1 MVDISISLIGSN
13 GDTTQLTNG
22 FSDYILT
29 TGVLGF
35 GIPPTQVRIAESA
48 SAGGT
53 WRNTKRG
60 VRDIDL
66 PILVSGTDRQDLE
79 TKLRRLS
86 NLLQDFNGPTK
97 IRATYSDG
105 SAFELKAHYVGGGD
119 IEYGPE
125 SNGKQAKWVISL
137 QAPNPYWES
146 VNPVNYTLQLLA
158 GRGLLKGNV
167 SLTQL
172 RLAGQYGFGDVT
184 LVNPGDVVAYPT
196 WTVTGPA
203 TSVTI
208 TQNGVGFTY
217 DETVAAGDQI
227 IIDTFSGT
235 VVDQD
240 GVNRYGNLAAAP
252 KLFAINPGTQT
263 VTIAAPGADQDTVIA
278 GNFKPLREV
287 IH

>member
-1 MVDISISLIGSN
+1 MVNVSISLIGSN
-13 GDTTQLTNG
+13 GDTIQLTNE
-22 FSDYILT
+22 FSDYVLT

-35 GIPPTQVRIAESA
+35 GIPPTQVRISESA
-48 SAGGT
+48 SAGGV

-66 PILVSGTDRQDLE
+66 PIVVTGTDRQDLE

-97 IRATYSDG
+97 IRASYSDG
-105 SAFELKAHYVGGGD
+105 TAFELNAHYVGGGD
-119 IEYGPE
+119 VEYGEE
-125 SNGKQAKWVISL
+125 SNLKMAKWVISM

-146 VNPVNYTLQLLA
+146 VNPVNYTLQMIG
-158 GRGLLKGNV
+158 GRGLLKGST
-167 SLTQL
+167 SLSQL
-172 RLAGQYGFGDVT
+172 KLSGQYGFGDVT

-196 WTVTGPA
+196 WTITGPA
-203 TSVTI
+203 DSVSI
-208 TQNGVGFTY
+208 SQNGVGFTY
-217 DETVAAGDQI
+217 AGAIAAGEQVV
-227 IIDTFSGT
+227 IDTFTGT

-252 KLFAINPGTQT
+252 KLFPINPGTQT
-263 VTIAAPGADQDTVIA
+263 VSIAAPGSIDTTVIA
-278 GNFKPLREV
+278 GNFKPRREV